1 MKLRKTKQPDK
12 TINVET
18 LDGEIITNEDT
29 VMQWVVDE
37 EEIEFSNDNGKTWE
51 IWMKGK
57 K

>member
-12 TINVET
+12 IINVET

-29 VMQWVVDE
+29 IMQWVIDE
-37 EEIEFSNDNGKTWE
+37 EEIEFSNDGKTWE